1 MCLKDKGTGLTF
13 KNREKKGSLWPIH
26 VIIPIQIGANA
37 TAAAAPA
44 LDQVQVNLLISFE
57 LLTEV
62 K

>member
-1 MCLKDKGTGLTF
+1 
-13 KNREKKGSLWPIH
+13 

-37 TAAAAPA
+37 TAAVPA

-57 LLTEV
+57 LLTKV